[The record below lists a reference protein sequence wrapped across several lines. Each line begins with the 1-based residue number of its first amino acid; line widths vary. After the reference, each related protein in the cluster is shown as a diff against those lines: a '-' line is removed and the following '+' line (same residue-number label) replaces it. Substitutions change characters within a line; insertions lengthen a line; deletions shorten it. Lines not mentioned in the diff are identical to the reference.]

1 VNDLCRDTL
10 GRIVANFGHQVWADP
25 DRCEAL
31 IREFCEGYDAEAQA
45 LVTALRRKV
54 PGDLL
59 EWSRSVPPADAVARL
74 TARLQASGAM
84 FPASAKWAVESWALA
99 LGVIKAGDL
108 AATQPEPAVAIQAAW
123 RQESRPAASPAASAL
138 PPPPE
143 KGSPIPKVLLMALPL
158 AGLLM
163 LVLVFAILR
172 LRSHPAPVAGP
183 AHDTW
188 EPSQAKVQFALV
200 RTWDNDTG
208 TARSILADAS
218 GGRVAVFGSNG
229 MTIWDVTSEPPS
241 GTKVAVDRWGGA
253 TLNPAWDSVARGTS
267 FRNGSGVGVYPL
279 DGYEPALEFEKSG
292 GRHRDNAFDSS
303 GRFFKAAIGGRVG
316 TWNARTGA
324 MLADVIFTETA
335 WARSVFLPGGDRFAL
350 FNAPVGK
357 VRLFQTETGTESG
370 CQDLGPGAPIATA
383 AAFQRDGGLAAI
395 ACNNGTIWVLGM
407 EPLCVRAVIPGY
419 FDHVQGLAFRPGG
432 RQLVSVDRAGRVQ
445 IWDIEATREIGR
457 LLLEGAKS
465 PCFALGPDGE
475 SLYVPGEG
483 AAIRRLKILEIW

>member
-10 GRIVANFGHQVWADP
+10 CRIVANFGDHVWSEP
-25 DRCEAL
+25 GRCEAL
-31 IREFCEGYDAEAQA
+31 IREFCEGYDAETQA
-45 LVTALRRKV
+45 LLTALRRKV

-59 EWSRSVPPADAVARL
+59 EWSRSVPPADAVAKL
-74 TARLQASGAM
+74 TARLQAAGDM

-99 LGVIKAGDL
+99 LGVVTAREL
-108 AATQPEPAVAIQAAW
+108 AAARPEPAMAIQPAW
-123 RQESRPAASPAASAL
+123 RQESRSVASPPASAL
-138 PPPPE
+138 PPPE
-143 KGSPIPKVLLMALPL
+143 KGSPIPKVLLMVLPL
-158 AGLLM
+158 AGLLI
-163 LVLVFAILR
+163 LALVFAIPR
-172 LRSHPAPVAGP
+172 LRRPPAPVTGP
-183 AHDTW
+183 ARDTW

-218 GGRVAVFGSNG
+218 GRRVAVFGSSG

-267 FRNGSGVGVYPL
+267 YRNGSGVGVYSL
-279 DGYEPALEFEKSG
+279 EGYEPALEFERSG
-292 GRHRDNAFDSS
+292 GRHRDNAFDPS
-303 GRFFKAAIGGRVG
+303 GRFFKAAVGGRVG

-335 WARSVFLPGGDRFAL
+335 WARSIFLPGGDRFAL
-350 FNAPVGK
+350 LNAPVGK
-357 VRLFQTETGTESG
+357 VRLFQTETGAEPGS
-370 CQDLGPGAPIATA
+370 QDLGPGAPIATA
-383 AAFQRDGGLAAI
+383 AAFQRDGDLGAV
-395 ACNNGTIWVLGM
+395 ACNNGTIWLLGM

-419 FDHVQGLAFRPGG
+419 FDHIQGMAFRPGG
-432 RQLVSVDRAGRVQ
+432 RQLVTVDRAGRVQ
-445 IWDIEATREIGR
+445 IWDMEAKKEIGR
-457 LLLEGAKS
+457 LLLEGVKS